1 MKHKDILAI
10 YEASPQ
16 STVKLLNNLMATI
29 TGLQETG
36 EATSVEPASPDE
48 QNASSLRK

>member
-1 MKHKDILAI
+1 MKPEDILAI

-16 STVKLLNNLMATI
+16 SAVKLFNNLMATI

-36 EATSVEPASPDE
+36 EATCRAC
-48 QNASSLRK
+48 LTG